1 MGEFEPLY
9 TAEEMK
15 AAEEGRDVEAMM
27 ERAGVCVASVVLSD
41 FEEARR
47 ITVVCGSGHNGGDG
61 KVAAR
66 HLEAA
71 GREVRIVDIKPEDE
85 SKDLGQPDVIV
96 DAIFGTGF
104 SGEPRSRGRS
114 RRFAALACRWWRLTC
129 LPA

>member
-1 MGEFEPLY
+1 MSEFEPLY

-15 AAEEGRDVEAMM
+15 AAEEGHDVEAMM

-71 GREVRIVDIKPEDE
+71 GRGVRIGDGKPEDE
-85 SKDLGQPDVIV
+85 SKGLRQADVIV

-104 SGEPRSRGRS
+104 AGERP
-114 RRFAALACRWWRLTC
+114 
-129 LPA
+129 